1 MKRAFLRGKIKT
13 FTTGL
18 RLLVIN
24 PFTILP
30 PSNVSLYGDV
40 STVGFYLLGIRGNHL
55 FPQDKYRLNYN
66 LYFYSFPIFYI
77 IKEC

>member
-24 PFTILP
+24 PFRRMRAT
-30 PSNVSLYGDV
+30 
-40 STVGFYLLGIRGNHL
+40 
-55 FPQDKYRLNYN
+55 FP
-66 LYFYSFPIFYI
+66 
-77 IKEC
+77 